1 MVIACEDFGD
11 RQRIDPG
18 TLPPFNNASRCAACG
33 SRWPIRVLYS
43 PGSASVAGPHFTREC
58 VACGARWN
66 ERSTFASSA
75 ASPLGP
81 LPSATA

>member
-33 SRWPIRVLYS
+33 
-43 PGSASVAGPHFTREC
+43 
-58 VACGARWN
+58 
-66 ERSTFASSA
+66 
-75 ASPLGP
+75 
-81 LPSATA
+81 